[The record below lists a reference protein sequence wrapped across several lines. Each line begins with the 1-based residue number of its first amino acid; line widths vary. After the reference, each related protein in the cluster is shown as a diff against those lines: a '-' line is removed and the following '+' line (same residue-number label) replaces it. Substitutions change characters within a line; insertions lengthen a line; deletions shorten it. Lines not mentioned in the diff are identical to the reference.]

1 MLKRKLILV
10 TMLFLIFS
18 VAGCTAFKPN
28 IIAVDNIPGVAA
40 REAVMRSIKVVWP
53 EEAVLYQDVTTVAPI
68 QIVVPRR
75 NMSGISELF
84 KRPTYKVR
92 LFSKTQSNLLSIIS
106 VVNGSADF
114 CANPNF
120 EIIGNDT
127 YSKSSGYPIRCGK
140 TVFSPISSGSKGNG
154 ILSSL
159 IKGEVSIGADVKD
172 QSRIYDVLIEYRQQ
186 VELGI

>member
-1 MLKRKLILV
+1 V
-10 TMLFLIFS
+10 T
-18 VAGCTAFKPN
+18 GCTAFKPN

-40 REAVMRSIKVVWP
+40 REAVMRSVKVVWP

-75 NMSGISELF
+75 NISGISELF
-84 KRPTYKVR
+84 QRPTYKVR

-114 CANPNF
+114 CENPHF
-120 EIIGNDT
+120 DISGKDKFSESG
-127 YSKSSGYPIRCGK
+127 GYPIRCGK
-140 TVFSPISSGSKGNG
+140 TVFSPIISGSKGNG

-159 IKGEVSIGADVKD
+159 IKGEVSVGAVVKD
-172 QSRIYDVLIEYRQQ
+172 QAKIYDVLIEYRQQ